1 MPQTPTSSCS
11 KGSRGLSVQPRVL
24 GIFTETTV
32 SPDPSLRQRPSRYA
46 IRAGRNLPDKEF
58 RSSLIRTRPNGT
70 ALPLMPFPAC
80 RHAEGTISS
89 TGVPD
94 VWRMASEDSDEIV
107 PGFSPVHLFGDLS
120 DLDEP
125 VHHKMAAGRDQLN
138 TSGELLEVLLLRA
151 QHRVLPEERNDRLQ
165 QIDASSHDVA
175 VQMLA
180 VIVIPLVLE
189 HLTNTKELAELVQTR
204 RATRALRDHELVRD
218 LPAGLVAVS
227 PPPAS
232 LAHEADR
239 EASFSV

>member
-1 MPQTPTSSCS
+1 
-11 KGSRGLSVQPRVL
+11 
-24 GIFTETTV
+24 
-32 SPDPSLRQRPSRYA
+32 
-46 IRAGRNLPDKEF
+46 
-58 RSSLIRTRPNGT
+58 
-70 ALPLMPFPAC
+70 
-80 RHAEGTISS
+80 
-89 TGVPD
+89 
-94 VWRMASEDSDEIV
+94 
-107 PGFSPVHLFGDLS
+107 
-120 DLDEP
+120 
-125 VHHKMAAGRDQLN
+125 MAAGRDQLD

-189 HLTNTKELAELVQTR
+189 HLTNILEHLTNTKELAELVQTR

-232 LAHEADR
+232 LALEADR
-239 EASFSV
+239 EASFSVYKTNNPATPDQSFLLIFRITRHVVTVDITSDVISSAGYPGFPAYSQMRTAPLPTRGAANCLEEHFTVLFGHVTLGRL